1 VNKGAA
7 TRPPIVNRKL
17 KEAIMTEDIQ
27 RHITLLKAS
36 ARAAKNITTILDPY
50 ELLQRT
56 VDIICDEFGFYY
68 AGVFF
73 LDDEK
78 EYAVLKAGRGEAGRE
93 MVHAEHKLAVGGNS
107 MIGASIAD
115 RKGRIALDVGA
126 EAVFFE
132 NPHLPKTRSEMALPL
147 IMGEEVIGALTVQST
162 EEAAFHDEDI
172 AALQTMADQ
181 LAIAIQNSNL
191 HRQAERRSRLLKAA
205 NRVGKEVTS
214 ILDLEKLL
222 PQTVN
227 IICESYGLYYAGVF
241 LVDEANEYA
250 LLRAGYGKAGK
261 AMVAD
266 GHKLKIGTDSMIGA
280 CIAMS
285 EARIALDVGE
295 EHVHFKNPY
304 LPHTRSEMALPLIY
318 GNKVLGAVTIQS
330 SEERAFSED
339 DITTLLTMAEHLA
352 IAINNA
358 HLIDE
363 LKDAH
368 NEILRNK
375 VFEALT
381 TASTEAIHWIGN
393 KALPI
398 SLTVARLR
406 EEIVT
411 GKVDLDSLKEDLN
424 MIAESAAQ
432 ITQVKEQLIGA
443 VREQKPRSVLFADV
457 LQTAAHQRG
466 IAEKMLKVSIEPGAA
481 FVIADST
488 QLARALGNILQNAA
502 EAGAKSVKVTVHLS
516 EERGALEIDIEDD
529 GAGMDE
535 DVLKKIWSP
544 FFTTRGVEHHGLGL
558 PASLHVISQ
567 AQGRIDLV
575 SKIGKGTKVSIF
587 MPRGQAHDESINTGR
602 IKNILLIDDDDA
614 WAKLFTEMLK
624 ETKVE
629 LTHSIELK
637 KIPAVDLILVD
648 ENIASISLI
657 DALLALSKAGLSSR
671 TVVVTSAI
679 HPERVTQ
686 ILRGGVK
693 DVIMKPY
700 SAGEV
705 SELLK

>member
-1 VNKGAA
+1 
-7 TRPPIVNRKL
+7 
-17 KEAIMTEDIQ
+17 MTTDIQ
-27 RHITLLKAS
+27 RHATLLKAA

-68 AGVFF
+68 AGVFL
-73 LDDEK
+73 LDDLNQ
-78 EYAVLKAGRGEAGRE
+78 YAVLKAGRGAAGRE
-93 MVHAEHKLAVGGNS
+93 MINAGHKLAIGGNS
-107 MIGASIAD
+107 MIGASIAN
-115 RKGRIALDVGA
+115 RQGRIALDVGA

-147 IMGEEVIGALTVQST
+147 VVGDEAIGALTVQST

-214 ILDLEKLL
+214 ILNIEELL
-222 PQTVN
+222 PHTVN
-227 IICESYGLYYAGVF
+227 IICEAYGLYYAGVF
-241 LVDEANEYA
+241 LLDDAGEYA
-250 LLRAGYGKAGK
+250 VLRAGYGKAGK

-266 GHKLKIGTDSMIGA
+266 GHKLKVGTDSMIGA

-295 EHVHFKNPY
+295 ERVHFKNPH

-318 GNKVLGAVTIQS
+318 GGKALGAVTIQS

-352 IAINNA
+352 VAINNA
-358 HLIDE
+358 HLIEE

-393 KALPI
+393 KTLPI
-398 SLTVARLR
+398 SLTITRLR
-406 EEIVT
+406 EEIVE
-411 GKVDLDSLKEDLN
+411 GKVDLESLKEDLD

-443 VREQKPRSVLFADV
+443 VREQKPRAVLFADV
-457 LQTAAHQRG
+457 LQTAAHQRHLS
-466 IAEKMLKVSIEPGAA
+466 ENMLKVNIDPSVAY
-481 FVIADST
+481 VIADST
-488 QLARALGNILQNAA
+488 QLTRALGNILQNAA
-502 EAGAKSVKVTVHLS
+502 EAGAKSVNVSVQPT
-516 EERGALEIDIEDD
+516 EERGILEIVIEDD
-529 GAGMDE
+529 GSGMNE
-535 DVLKKIWSP
+535 EVMRKAWSP
-544 FFTTRGVEHHGLGL
+544 FYTTRGVEHHGLGL
-558 PASLHVISQ
+558 PATMHVISQ
-567 AQGRIDLV
+567 AQGHITLV
-575 SKIGKGTKVSIF
+575 SEAGKGTTVAMF
-587 MPRGQAHDESINTGR
+587 MPRGHSNDEAIETGSV
-602 IKNILLIDDDDA
+602 KNILLIDDNDN
-614 WAKLFTEMLK
+614 WAKLFVELLK
-624 ETKVE
+624 DTKVK
-629 LTHSIELK
+629 LTQSTDLK
-637 KIPAVDLILVD
+637 KIPAADLILVD
-648 ENIASISLI
+648 ENIASVPLADVLS
-657 DALLALSKAGLSSR
+657 ALSKAGLAAK
-671 TVVVTSAI
+671 TVVLTSAI
-679 HPERVTQ
+679 NPERVTKFM
-686 ILRGGVK
+686 RDGMK
-693 DVIMKPY
+693 DVTLKPY
-700 SAGEV
+700 SGSEI

>member
-1 VNKGAA
+1 
-7 TRPPIVNRKL
+7 
-17 KEAIMTEDIQ
+17 MTNDIH
-27 RHITLLKAS
+27 RHATLLKAA

-50 ELLQRT
+50 DLLQRT

-73 LDDEK
+73 LDDAK
-78 EYAVLKAGRGEAGRE
+78 QYAVLKAGRGEAGRE
-93 MVHAEHKLAVGGNS
+93 MIHAGHRLAVGGNS
-107 MIGASIAD
+107 MIGACIAN
-115 RKGRIALDVGA
+115 RQGRIALDVGA

-147 IMGEEVIGALTVQST
+147 VVGEDVIGALTVQST

-241 LVDEANEYA
+241 LVDEAGEYA
-250 LLRAGYGKAGK
+250 VLRAGYGKAGK

-295 EHVHFKNPY
+295 ERVHFKNPH

-318 GNKVLGAVTIQS
+318 GGKVLGAVTIQS

-339 DITTLLTMAEHLA
+339 DITTLITMAEHLA
-352 IAINNA
+352 VAINNA
-358 HLIDE
+358 RLIDE
-363 LKDAH
+363 LKEAH
-368 NEILRNK
+368 DEILRNK

-393 KALPI
+393 KTLPI
-398 SLTVARLR
+398 SLTVSRLQQEIAEGQVDVDSLR
-406 EEIVT
+406 E
-411 GKVDLDSLKEDLN
+411 DLE

-432 ITQVKEQLIGA
+432 IIQVKEQLIGA
-443 VREQKPRSVLFADV
+443 VREQKPRPVLFADV
-457 LQTAAHQRG
+457 VQTAAHQRD
-466 IAEKMLKVSIEPGAA
+466 ISSDMLKVKIDPAA
-481 FVIADST
+481 AYVIADST
-488 QLARALGNILQNAA
+488 QLVRAVGNILQNAA
-502 EAGAKSVKVTVHLS
+502 EAGAKSIRITAHET
-516 EERGALEIDIEDD
+516 EERGFLEIMVDD
-529 GAGMDE
+529 NGSGMDR
-535 DVLKKIWSP
+535 DVMEKAWSP
-544 FFTTRGVEHHGLGL
+544 FFTTRGVDHHGLGL
-558 PASLHVISQ
+558 PAAMHVISQ
-567 AQGRIDLV
+567 AQGRIAIV
-575 SKIGKGTKVSIF
+575 SEQGKGSTVAMYLPKGIL
-587 MPRGQAHDESINTGR
+587 ADEPLKTGSV
-602 IKNILLIDDDDA
+602 KNLLLIDDNDD
-614 WAKLFTEMLK
+614 WANHFSNMLK
-624 ETKVE
+624 GSNVK
-629 LTHSIELK
+629 LTQTTDLK
-637 KIPAVDLILVD
+637 KLPATDLILVD
-648 ENIASISLI
+648 ENITSLPLAEVL
-657 DALLALSKAGLSSR
+657 DAIVKAGLAAK
-671 TVVVTSAI
+671 TVVLTSAI
-679 HPERVTQ
+679 NPERVTQ
-686 ILRGGVK
+686 FMHNGMK
-693 DVIMKPY
+693 DVNVKPY

>member
-1 VNKGAA
+1 
-7 TRPPIVNRKL
+7 
-17 KEAIMTEDIQ
+17 MTHDIH
-27 RHITLLKAS
+27 RHTTLLKAA

-78 EYAVLKAGRGEAGRE
+78 QYAVLKAGRGEAGRE
-93 MVHAEHKLAVGGNS
+93 MINAGHRLAVGGNS
-107 MIGASIAD
+107 MIGACIAN
-115 RKGRIALDVGA
+115 RQGRIALDVGQ

-147 IMGEEVIGALTVQST
+147 IVGEDVIGALTVQST
-162 EEAAFHDEDI
+162 EEAAFHDDDI

-214 ILDLEKLL
+214 ILDLERLL

-241 LVDEANEYA
+241 LLDEAGEYA
-250 LLRAGYGKAGK
+250 VLRAGYGKAGK
-261 AMVAD
+261 AMVAE

-295 EHVHFKNPY
+295 ERVHFKNPH

-318 GNKVLGAVTIQS
+318 GGKVLGAVTIQS

-352 IAINNA
+352 VAINNA

-363 LKDAH
+363 LKEAH
-368 NEILRNK
+368 KEILRNK

-393 KALPI
+393 KTLPI
-398 SLTVARLR
+398 SLTVSRLR
-406 EEIVT
+406 EEIT
-411 GKVDLDSLKEDLN
+411 SGKVDLDSLKEDLD
-424 MIAESAAQ
+424 MISESAAL
-432 ITQVKEQLIGA
+432 IIQVKEQLIGA
-443 VREQKPRSVLFADV
+443 VREQRPRPILFADV

-466 IAEKMLKVSIEPGAA
+466 IEGDTLKVKIDPAAA

-488 QLARALGNILQNAA
+488 QLVRALGNVLQNAA
-502 EAGAKSVKVTVHLS
+502 EAGAKSIRVSARAT
-516 EERGALEIDIEDD
+516 EERGILEIMIEDN
-529 GAGMDE
+529 GSGMDR
-535 DVLKKIWSP
+535 DVLEKAWSP
-544 FFTTRGVEHHGLGL
+544 FFTTRGVQHHGLGL
-558 PASLHVISQ
+558 PAAMHVISQ
-567 AQGRIDLV
+567 AQGRIAIV
-575 SKIGKGTKVSIF
+575 SEKGKGSTVAIYLPQGNPVDSSLK
-587 MPRGQAHDESINTGR
+587 TGGV
-602 IKNILLIDDDDA
+602 KNVLLIDDNDD
-614 WAKLFTEMLK
+614 WANHFSGLIKGTGVKLTQTTDLK
-624 ETKVE
+624 N
-629 LTHSIELK
+629 L
-637 KIPAVDLILVD
+637 PAADLVLVD
-648 ENIASISLI
+648 ENIASVPLTEV
-657 DALLALSKAGLSSR
+657 LVALSKAGLAPK
-671 TVVVTSAI
+671 TVVLTSAI
-679 HPERVTQ
+679 NPERVTQ
-686 ILRGGVK
+686 FMHDGMK
-693 DVIMKPY
+693 DVLLKPY
-700 SAGEV
+700 SSGEV
-705 SELLK
+705 GELLK

>member
-1 VNKGAA
+1 
-7 TRPPIVNRKL
+7 
-17 KEAIMTEDIQ
+17 MTNDIH
-27 RHITLLKAS
+27 RHATLLKAA

-50 ELLQRT
+50 DLLQRT

-73 LDDEK
+73 LDDAK
-78 EYAVLKAGRGEAGRE
+78 QYAVLKAGRGEAGRE
-93 MVHAEHKLAVGGNS
+93 MIHAGHRLAVGGNS
-107 MIGASIAD
+107 MIGACIAN
-115 RKGRIALDVGA
+115 RQGRIALDVGA

-147 IMGEEVIGALTVQST
+147 VVGEDVIGALTVQST

-241 LVDEANEYA
+241 LVDEAGEYA
-250 LLRAGYGKAGK
+250 VLRAGYGKAGK

-295 EHVHFKNPY
+295 ERVHFKNPH

-318 GNKVLGAVTIQS
+318 GGKVLGAVTIQS

-339 DITTLLTMAEHLA
+339 DITTLITMAEHLA
-352 IAINNA
+352 VAINNA
-358 HLIDE
+358 RLIDE
-363 LKDAH
+363 LKEAH
-368 NEILRNK
+368 DEILRNK

-393 KALPI
+393 KTLPI
-398 SLTVARLR
+398 SLTVSRLQQEIAEGQVDVDSLR
-406 EEIVT
+406 E
-411 GKVDLDSLKEDLN
+411 DLE

-432 ITQVKEQLIGA
+432 IIQVKEQLIGA
-443 VREQKPRSVLFADV
+443 VREQKPRPVLFADV
-457 LQTAAHQRG
+457 VQTAAHQRD
-466 IAEKMLKVSIEPGAA
+466 ISSDMLKVKIDPAA
-481 FVIADST
+481 AYVIADST
-488 QLARALGNILQNAA
+488 QLVRAVGNILQNAA
-502 EAGAKSVKVTVHLS
+502 EAGAKSIRITAHET
-516 EERGALEIDIEDD
+516 EERGFLEIMVDD
-529 GAGMDE
+529 NGSGMDR
-535 DVLKKIWSP
+535 DVMEKAWSP
-544 FFTTRGVEHHGLGL
+544 FFTTRGVDHHGLGL
-558 PASLHVISQ
+558 PAAMHVISQ
-567 AQGRIDLV
+567 AQGRIAIV
-575 SKIGKGTKVSIF
+575 SEQGKGSTVAMYLPKGIL
-587 MPRGQAHDESINTGR
+587 ADEPLKTGSV
-602 IKNILLIDDDDA
+602 KNLLLIDDNDD
-614 WAKLFTEMLK
+614 WANHFSNMIKGSNVKLTQ
-624 ETKVE
+624 T
-629 LTHSIELK
+629 TDLK
-637 KIPAVDLILVD
+637 KLPAADLILVD
-648 ENIASISLI
+648 ENITSLPLAEVL
-657 DALLALSKAGLSSR
+657 DAIVKAGLAAK
-671 TVVVTSAI
+671 TVVLTSAI
-679 HPERVTQ
+679 NPERVTQ
-686 ILRGGVK
+686 FMHNGMK
-693 DVIMKPY
+693 DVNVKPY